1 MPRHRSGFDVHF
13 RRLEEDLYA
22 IGDARD
28 WAKAEEDRLHGYLDK
43 LERGALSF
51 NQVRSYIREDFT
63 NVNKDIDEWER
74 TFSGDAIR
82 VQFPYLHD
90 SLRVGSVV
98 VPLPIPDG
106 VA

>member
-1 MPRHRSGFDVHF
+1 MRHKSGFDVHF

-28 WAKAEEDRLHGYLDK
+28 WAKAEEDRLFGYIEK
-43 LERGALSF
+43 LENGRLSF
-51 NQVRSYIREDFT
+51 NQVRAYIREDFV
-63 NVNKDIDEWER
+63 NVHKDIDEWER
-74 TFSGDAIR
+74 LFSGDAIK
-82 VQFPYLHD
+82 VKFPYLHD
-90 SLRVGSVV
+90 SLRVSTVV